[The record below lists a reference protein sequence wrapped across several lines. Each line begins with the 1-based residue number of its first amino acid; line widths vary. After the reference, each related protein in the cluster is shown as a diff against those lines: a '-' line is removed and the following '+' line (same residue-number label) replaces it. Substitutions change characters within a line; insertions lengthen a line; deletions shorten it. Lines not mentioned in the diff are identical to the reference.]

1 MRVAVALE
9 WFLNPDH
16 LPFLA
21 GIDEGWF
28 AAEGL
33 EVTLIP
39 PEGHYDG
46 LAEVEAGRVAF
57 ACNEPLHMLDA
68 PHPALRALGCF
79 FETEGGVMLT
89 PAGHEALLAGRP
101 IRIASPVSAPVPDA
115 IARAILTRHAEA
127 AGGRAESASIVIA
140 EAGFQHLDNLRAGFD
155 AAWLCFHNFEVVG
168 ARAAGLPHVF
178 VSTASVGLP
187 NFCALELFT
196 GTDFAGREP
205 GAVAA
210 IQGVLGRAV
219 TALQAD
225 PERAAAI
232 WFARS
237 GEADTPLARAILADT
252 LPRFVAPVVAD
263 PSRWRRLFDVFSAMG
278 LAAIGEAEYAAL
290 YGCAEARAG
299 VFGHTPP

>member
-1 MRVAVALE
+1 MRVDVALE

-16 LPFLA
+16 LPLLA
-21 GIDEGWF
+21 GIEEGWF

-68 PHPALRALGCF
+68 PHPGLRALGCF

-89 PAGHEALLAGRP
+89 PAGQEALLAGRGV
-101 IRIASPVSAPVPDA
+101 RVASPVSAPVPDA
-115 IARAILTRHAEA
+115 IAREILARHAA
-127 AGGRAESASIVIA
+127 ARGGRAEPSAIVIE
-140 EAGFQHLDNLRAGFD
+140 EAGFRHLDNLRAGYD

-168 ARAAGLPHVF
+168 ARAAGIDHVF

-187 NFCALELFT
+187 NFSALELFT
-196 GTDFAGREP
+196 GRDFAAREP

-210 IQGVLGRAV
+210 MQGVIGRAV
-219 TALQAD
+219 EALRAD

-252 LPRFVAPVVAD
+252 LPRFVSPVVAD
-263 PSRWRRLFDVFSAMG
+263 PGRWRRLFTEFSALG
-278 LAAIGEAEYAAL
+278 FAAIGEAEYAAL
-290 YGCAEARAG
+290 YGLAAAG
-299 VFGHTPP
+299 PGAVGPALA